1 MYVTLSDDYLD
12 KYDKT
17 CADNGMTR
25 SNMFMLL
32 YSSYLESLPVSLRD
46 KMLVE
51 ALSELNVL
59 MKEILI
65 SESFEYEHRV
75 FIAES
80 IKKITDL
87 VRSKKA

>member
-32 YSSYLESLPVSLRD
+32 YNSYLESLPVSLRD

-75 FIAES
+75 FISES

-87 VRSKKA
+87 VRSKKT